1 MIELRAF
8 EPADA
13 ATIVSWID
21 GLDTLVTWSGS
32 VGFTWPF
39 DAGQLLGFQA
49 ANPTRRFLVAADAA
63 GSPVGS
69 LTLRPDSDHSV
80 RLGLVLVSPAARGR
94 GHGRAMVEAALGTAF
109 ADPGVPRVTLGVFA
123 HNGGARRLYERLG
136 FRQESVDER
145 VTQVGD
151 QWWSLVSMS
160 LSRET
165 WRGE

>member
-109 ADPGVPRVTLGVFA
+109 ADPGCRGSPWASSPTTAGPGA
-123 HNGGARRLYERLG
+123 CTSGWASARRASTSGSPRSAISG
-136 FRQESVDER
+136 GRWCR
-145 VTQVGD
+145 
-151 QWWSLVSMS
+151 
-160 LSRET
+160 
-165 WRGE
+165 